1 LKSQRAELLK
11 IIEANRTAESSALT
25 TVVVCVNER
34 FGATS
39 VSCGGSDSVA
49 IADALESEMKAR
61 NLVAEIDRIQ
71 CLGLCA
77 SGPNVR
83 FFPGGDWFT
92 EVSVD
97 DVPEMLDR
105 FETTVG

>member
-1 LKSQRAELLK
+1 LK
-11 IIEANRTAESSALT
+11 IIEANRTAESTALS

-49 IADALESEMKAR
+49 IADALESEMKSR
-61 NLVAEIDRIQ
+61 NLGVEIDRIH

-92 EVSVD
+92 EVSVE

-105 FETTVG
+105 LEAAL

>member
-1 LKSQRAELLK
+1 LKSQRAEDLK
-11 IIEANRTAESSALT
+11 IIEANRTSESAALT
-25 TVVVCVNER
+25 TIVICVNER
-34 FGATS
+34 FGVSS
-39 VSCGGSDSVA
+39 VSCGGSDSAA
-49 IADALESEMKAR
+49 IADAMDKELKTR
-61 NLVAEIDRIQ
+61 NLVVEIDRIH

-97 DVPEMLDR
+97 DVPEMLNR
-105 FETTVG
+105 LEASL